1 MLSDLAGKQTDLIGY
16 MKLAFA
22 NIAFGTI
29 GVLSVFI
36 NKGIHTQ
43 AVVLLGYAVYLLQT
57 AGLHGFRYFTESR
70 KSPARLWRS
79 CIATFFYA
87 GLMAFFAIRA
97 LFWK

>member
-36 NKGIHTQ
+36 NQGIHTQ

-57 AGLHGFRYFTESR
+57 VGLHGFLRRVYGVLCDSSTLLAVDFVLSGNYVR
-70 KSPARLWRS
+70 
-79 CIATFFYA
+79 
-87 GLMAFFAIRA
+87 
-97 LFWK
+97 